1 MIQQWEEVKCVTKN
15 IRELGLLDY
24 CETQNFEYQNSKE
37 LAKDVTKNI
46 ILRNK
51 NFQTNTEEIKISTD
65 QWKSDKNIIYHQ
77 KHCYIK
83 SMIK

>member
-46 ILRNK
+46 TLRNK
-51 NFQTNTEEIKISTD
+51 NFQTNTEEIKVSTD
-65 QWKSDKNIIYHQ
+65 QWKSDKNII
-77 KHCYIK
+77 
-83 SMIK
+83 

>member
-37 LAKDVTKNI
+37 LAKDVTKTI

-51 NFQTNTEEIKISTD
+51 NFQTNTEEIKKSTD
-65 QWKSDKNIIYHQ
+65 QWESGKNIIYHQ
-77 KHCYIK
+77 KHHYVK